1 MAMVKVKS
9 HTRSGNKVSSYTR
22 SSGTSSASKRV
33 GDCSPKGVAKKFK
46 ELGYMT
52 KGKTFTG
59 NSALDSIVK
68 SKITQAAAKV
78 VGKYTK
84 NPVIT
89 GGIKAIKTVPKVGAY
104 TARGKATYDET
115 CKKIK

>member
-1 MAMVKVKS
+1 MVKVKS
-9 HTRSGNKVSSYTR
+9 HTRSGSKISSYTR
-22 SSGTSSASKRV
+22 NSGASSSTKRT
-33 GDCSPKGVAKKFK
+33 GDCSPKGVTKKFK

-59 NSALDSIVK
+59 NSALDGIVK
-68 SKITQAAAKV
+68 SKITQAAAKA

-89 GGIKAIKTVPKVGAY
+89 GGIKAIKIVPKVGAY